1 MFESLTDRLQA
12 VFQRLGTRTR
22 INEEDVSQSMR
33 EVRIALIEADVN
45 LGVVRSFV
53 ARVREQAL
61 ALVGEQAQRGLN
73 PVQQI
78 ISLVN
83 DALIDLLGRE
93 RVPLTIASPP
103 PTTIMLVGL
112 QGAGKTTHAAK
123 LALHLKNQGSAPMLV
138 AADIYRPAAVTQ
150 VMTLGAQVDVPV
162 YEEGTRVR
170 PVEIVRHALAD
181 ARARGVN
188 VILIDTAGRLQI
200 DDAMMNELVEI
211 RDAIHPTE
219 TLLVADAMTGQQAV
233 EVAQTFNERVGL
245 TGLIL
250 TKVDGDARGG
260 AALSIREVTGV
271 PIKFVGVGE
280 RVDQLDPFYPE
291 RMASRILGMGDMLSL
306 IEKAQQNFDQEQ
318 TAEMQEKLLEGSFNL
333 EDFLAQM
340 QQMKK
345 LGPMGE
351 ILKMLPGI
359 GSQLKELQAQVD
371 DKELARVEAIIQSM
385 TVQERRQPEILNYS
399 RQQRI
404 ANGSGSSRA
413 EVRALLKQFGEA
425 QKMMS
430 QMGRMAKRSGPL
442 GNLRGMVG
450 GGGPQMDPAALQ
462 EMLSGMGGPG
472 GPGGRALGPR
482 PPRPVPNKNK
492 KKKKKR

>member
-1 MFESLTDRLQA
+1 MFESLSERLQG

-22 INEEDVSQSMR
+22 ITEEDVTQAMR
-33 EVRIALIEADVN
+33 EVRMALLEADVN
-45 LGVVRSFV
+45 LGVVKAFV
-53 ARVREQAL
+53 ARLREQAV
-61 ALVGEQAQRGLN
+61 ALVGGEAQRGLN
-73 PVQQI
+73 PAQAI

-93 RVPLTIASPP
+93 RVPLTMAATP
-103 PTTIMLVGL
+103 PTIIMLVGL
-112 QGAGKTTHAAK
+112 QGSGKTTHAAK
-123 LALHLKNQGSAPMLV
+123 LALHLQKQSISSMLV

-150 VMTLGAQVDVPV
+150 LVTLGQQVGVPV
-162 YEEGTRVR
+162 HEEGTRI
-170 PVEIVRHALAD
+170 PPLQIVRNALAD
-181 ARARGVN
+181 ARARGSEV
-188 VILIDTAGRLQI
+188 VIIDTAGRLQI
-200 DDAMMNELVEI
+200 DDAMMNELVQI
-211 RDAIHPTE
+211 RDAVHPIE
-219 TLLVADAMTGQQAV
+219 TLLVADAMTGQAAV

-250 TKVDGDARGG
+250 TKIDGDARGG

-306 IEKAQQNFDQEQ
+306 IEKAQQNFDQDEA
-318 TAEMQEKLLEGSFNL
+318 AEMQDKLLEGSFNL

-340 QQMKK
+340 QQVKK

-371 DKELARVEAIIQSM
+371 DKEIGRVEAIIYSM
-385 TVQERRQPEILNYS
+385 TREERRHPEILNYS

-404 ANGSGSSRA
+404 ANGSGSTRA

-430 QMGRMAKRSGPL
+430 QMGRMAKRGGRL
-442 GNLRGMVG
+442 GGLKDMMGS
-450 GGGPQMDPAALQ
+450 GGPQMDPAALQ
-462 EMLSGMGGPG
+462 EMLAGGMNDGPAN
-472 GPGGRALGPR
+472 ALGPR